1 MSAGLPGFG
10 LGGIFFILSALLAP
24 VFELPRTLRGRSSRA
39 RWSRIV
45 GHLALALAMIVA
57 LEVALEVLVTALG
70 IGASQASHGAA
81 TAGAGA
87 ATGAHASAASASG
100 SGVSLAPLP
109 VPPIAVTAA
118 LLAGILALA
127 KTAQLAVRMRVRARL
142 TGAAQ
147 SFGAAGAAIRRPPAE
162 RTDS

>member
-39 RWSRIV
+39 RWGRIA

-57 LEVALEVLVTALG
+57 LEVALEMLVTALG
-70 IGASQASHGAA
+70 IGVSHAGHDAA
-81 TAGAGA
+81 TGQAGSHAA
-87 ATGAHASAASASG
+87 ATGAAG

-109 VPPIAVTAA
+109 VPPIAITAA

-127 KTAQLAVRMRVRARL
+127 KAAQVGVRLRLRSRFSHALLYLAVAFRA
-142 TGAAQ
+142 
-147 SFGAAGAAIRRPPAE
+147 SRRRPAE